1 MIGMNQYKR
10 KWKVIQKDCPVCG
23 NSFETK
29 SGHPREKVTCSYS
42 CSNTFFAKKRN
53 VPERYSNYRT
63 ICFKNWERKCM
74 ICGFDKIVEVH
85 HRDYNNKNN
94 NKENLI
100 PLCPNHHQ
108 MLHTKQYGEEIVKL
122 MDELIKN
129 RGVA

>member
-1 MIGMNQYKR
+1 
-10 KWKVIQKDCPVCG
+10 
-23 NSFETK
+23 
-29 SGHPREKVTCSYS
+29 
-42 CSNTFFAKKRN
+42 
-53 VPERYSNYRT
+53 
-63 ICFKNWERKCM
+63 M